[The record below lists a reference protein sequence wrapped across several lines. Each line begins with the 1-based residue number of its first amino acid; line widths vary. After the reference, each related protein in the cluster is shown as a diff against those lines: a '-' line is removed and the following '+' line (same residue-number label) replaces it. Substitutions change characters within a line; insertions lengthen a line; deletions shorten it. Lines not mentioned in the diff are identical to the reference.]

1 MSLLTNEQIEEL
13 VGITS
18 NQSTSQDLFIEF
30 FDWNEKQTGTQIN
43 VNWDDAPKFAGKA
56 VLRLHWVTGGKGSE
70 LWTASEDAI
79 TLERPE
85 PVIAPHPHAEIIMKY
100 AEVAQRRV
108 DPWVEFE
115 ARLTNDH
122 RNTWFKIPDG
132 KFFNLATDFE
142 YRHIGDNK

>member
-56 VLRLHWVTGGKGSE
+56 VLRLHWVTGSKGSE

-79 TLERPE
+79 TLERPK
-85 PVIAPHPHAEIIMKY
+85 PIITPHPHAEMIMKY
-100 AEVAQRRV
+100 AEVAARRI

-115 ARLTNDH
+115 ITFDEDDDC
-122 RNTWFKIPDG
+122 WSKCPDELRFLVNG
-132 KFFNLATDFE
+132 RR